1 MTDPIESHV
10 HPHILELIDEL
21 GANIGLDRSPGQ
33 SPHAYLAQLLW
44 FQKREQGL
52 MVGNLRTA
60 TDVIRRSTALLNETL
75 RNNWWYLIIGAL
87 LQTFWAVVPLVPL
100 IQLLGGPVTVYA
112 AWVALICLAP
122 VIAKAVFE
130 LYWRIRGNSS
140 ELEGGKS
147 A

>member
-1 MTDPIESHV
+1 MGSSKCQAEP
-10 HPHILELIDEL
+10 PKL
-21 GANIGLDRSPGQ
+21 
-33 SPHAYLAQLLW
+33 
-44 FQKREQGL
+44 
-52 MVGNLRTA
+52 
-60 TDVIRRSTALLNETL
+60 
-75 RNNWWYLIIGAL
+75 
-87 LQTFWAVVPLVPL
+87 L

-130 LYWRIRGNSS
+130 LYWRIRGDSS